1 MLAQVKCPK
10 CDPAAELESV
20 VVHEVEVDRCSSCGG
35 IWFDR
40 SELGRLIELEEQE
53 LSSLLEGKPD
63 EGANLRHGKCPR
75 EGRDL
80 IRVAAARSRD
90 VIVDFCWK
98 CQGVWLDAGEL
109 ERLRSA
115 PPQS

>member
-1 MLAQVKCPK
+1 MLDPVKCPK
-10 CDPAAELESV
+10 CDPPAELESV

-40 SELGRLIELEEQE
+40 SELGRLIELEEQD
-53 LSSLLEGKPD
+53 LAPLLAGKPN
-63 EGANLRHGKCPR
+63 EGANQRHGACPR
-75 EGRDL
+75 EGQEL
-80 IRVAAARSRD
+80 IRVGAARSRD

-109 ERLRSA
+109 ERLRNA
-115 PPQS
+115 PPKS

>member
-1 MLAQVKCPK
+1 MLALVKCPK
-10 CDPAAELESV
+10 CDPAAALESV
-20 VVHEVEVDRCSSCGG
+20 VVHDVEVDRCSSCQG

-40 SELGRLIELEEQE
+40 SELGRLIELEEKE
-53 LSSLLEGKPD
+53 LAPLLEGKPD
-63 EGANLRHGKCPR
+63 AGANQRHGPCPR
-75 EGRDL
+75 DENEL

-109 ERLRSA
+109 ERLRNA
-115 PPQS
+115 PPKS